1 MVRNLF
7 FRFPFVL
14 IFRYETNLNLAPDN
28 IAKYL
33 AIHWKKAENTKK
45 AIIYYA
51 KAAENFIRVHCYR
64 DATMFLGKANLL
76 HASLKSIDDITDNM
90 NNFIKWY
97 EPVTFSAIVFIECFD
112 RIRCYSVILLFCFHS
127 FAHLPG
133 IVC

>member
-1 MVRNLF
+1 
-7 FRFPFVL
+7 
-14 IFRYETNLNLAPDN
+14 LAPDN

-33 AIHWKKAENTKK
+33 AIHWKKAENVKK

-76 HASLKSIDDITDNM
+76 HASLKSIDDINDNM

-97 EPVTFSAIVFIECFD
+97 ASSSSSSSSVSASVSSPSSSPSSSSSAFIFFFF
-112 RIRCYSVILLFCFHS
+112 Y
-127 FAHLPG
+127 
-133 IVC
+133 